1 MRNKK
6 VNIKEI
12 ILIALACLVVA
23 AGSYVIFTHKDSRFE
38 AVDLT
43 NRAEGKEVED
53 YFVDKL
59 GMNGEEAKKFAD
71 QGVSFY
77 ITGTTNLD
85 AIISNL
91 HYYGLVKDE
100 KAFREALVKTKDTLP
115 GNENAIKVGNNTI
128 DIHAYY
134 GLKKRTHCLGGS
146 GCTA

>member
-12 ILIALACLVVA
+12 ILIAIACLVVA
-23 AGSYVIFTHKDSRFE
+23 AGSYAIFSHKDSRFE
-38 AVDLT
+38 AVDLV
-43 NRAEGKEVED
+43 NRTEGKEVED

-59 GMNGEEAKKFAD
+59 GMNAEEAKKIANE
-71 QGVSFY
+71 GVSFY

-100 KAFREALVKTKDTLP
+100 KAFREALVKTKD
-115 GNENAIKVGNNTI
+115 
-128 DIHAYY
+128 
-134 GLKKRTHCLGGS
+134 
-146 GCTA
+146 